1 MEVGAAH
8 TSTEAGQCPLS
19 EGAVPQICIPEGRRF
34 RLDTRRPTTEERLPQ
49 GFVPEAG
56 MALKVSLL
64 RWKLASKAK
73 QEPSFRF
80 YALYDRV
87 TRCDVLEAAWRQ
99 ARSNKGA
106 PGVDGATFEQIES
119 SPEGVRVLLEG
130 IARDLREKTYRS
142 QPVRRTWIPK
152 ANGKMRPLGIPCI
165 RDRVVQT
172 AVKLVI
178 EPILDADFLD
188 CSYGFR
194 PGRRAHQAIEE
205 IARNLQSGRKAVYDA
220 DLSSYFDT
228 IDHDKLMEFV
238 RRRISDR
245 SLLALIWM
253 WLRCPVVEDDDQG
266 RKMTTPDRGTPQ
278 GGVISPLL
286 ANLYLH
292 ELDRSFS
299 GDEGSPVRFAN
310 ARLVRY
316 ADDFVVMARYVGER
330 ITRWLETKLEGD
342 LGLSINRDKTK
353 VVDLSE
359 PGASLDF
366 LGFTMRYDQDL
377 HGRAYKY
384 LNIVPSK
391 KAEQRLREKLRGLT
405 RSGYKKSLPSTIA
418 EVNRVTRGW
427 KNYFQYGYPRQSFR
441 AINAYMLTRF
451 RSFLS
456 HRSQRKCQPRK
467 QGESLYACIRR
478 HGYVAL

>member
-1 MEVGAAH
+1 
-8 TSTEAGQCPLS
+8 
-19 EGAVPQICIPEGRRF
+19 
-34 RLDTRRPTTEERLPQ
+34 
-49 GFVPEAG
+49 

-64 RWKLASKAK
+64 RWKLACKAK

-87 TRCDVLEAAWRQ
+87 TRRDVLEAAWRQ
-99 ARSNKGA
+99 VRSNKGA
-106 PGVDGATFEQIES
+106 PGVDGVSYEQIES
-119 SPEGVRVLLEG
+119 SLEGVRALLDGLQGE
-130 IARDLREKTYRS
+130 LRGKTYRP

-194 PGRRAHQAIEE
+194 PGRGAHGAIED
-205 IARNLQSGRKAVYDA
+205 IARNLQSGRKCVYDA

-228 IDHDKLMEFV
+228 IDHGKLMNLV
-238 RRRISDR
+238 SRRISDR
-245 SLLALIWM
+245 SVLGLIWM
-253 WLRCPVVEDDDQG
+253 WLRCPVVEDTGQG
-266 RKMTTPDRGTPQ
+266 PKMTKPDRGTPQ

-292 ELDRSFS
+292 ELDRSFCA
-299 GDEGSPVRFAN
+299 GEDSPLRFAN

-316 ADDFVVMARYVGER
+316 ADDFVVMARYVGGR
-330 ITRWLETKLEGD
+330 ITRWLEAKLEGE
-342 LGLSINRDKTK
+342 LGLSINREKTK
-353 VVDLSE
+353 VVDLGKE
-359 PGASLDF
+359 GESLDF
-366 LGFTMRYDQDL
+366 LGFTMRYDRDL
-377 HGRAYKY
+377 HGRPSRY
-384 LNIVPSK
+384 LNVMPSK
-391 KAEQRLREKLRGLT
+391 KAQMRLREKLRALT
-405 RSGYKKSLPSTIA
+405 GSGYKRSLRAAIA
-418 EVNRVTRGW
+418 DVNQVNRGW
-427 KNYFQYGYPRQSFR
+427 KNYFRYGYPRQSFR
-441 AINAYMLTRF
+441 AINAYVLTRF